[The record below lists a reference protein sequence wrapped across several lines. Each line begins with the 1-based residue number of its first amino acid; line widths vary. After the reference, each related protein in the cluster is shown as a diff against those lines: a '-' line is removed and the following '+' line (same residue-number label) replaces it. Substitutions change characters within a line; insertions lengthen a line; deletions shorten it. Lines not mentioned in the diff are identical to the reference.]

1 VQKFKYLGQVNS
13 GATLQL
19 EGGES
24 LEVLFF
30 KGKEVE
36 LPADHPYTET
46 LVAQGLLETVPTE
59 EEPKSSKNRKQE
71 KAESES

>member
-30 KGKEVE
+30 KGKEV
-36 LPADHPYTET
+36 A
-46 LVAQGLLETVPTE
+46 LVAQGLLEAIEVKTA
-59 EEPKSSKNRKQE
+59 SKAVRKAQQE
-71 KAESES
+71 ND

>member
-1 VQKFKYLGQVNS
+1 VKKYKYLGLVNS
-13 GATLQL
+13 GVTLQL

-36 LPADHPYTET
+36 LPADNPYTKT
-46 LVAQGLLETVPTE
+46 LVAQELLEAVE
-59 EEPKSSKNRKQE
+59 VEAKSAPKASRKAQQE
-71 KAESES
+71 ND